1 MSDPGIVESLN
12 GRGLVQVAGGIKVF
26 DSLDLPATPNTCAA
40 RGSRVAAWLAPGRW
54 LLIGSAED
62 AERWAS
68 VEIPGAAIT
77 DVSHG
82 RSIARVSGHQ
92 WRGLLSHGCS
102 LDFETS
108 FTPGR
113 WSCAQSVFSEVPVF
127 MLVPPD
133 GHWIEVHAPLS
144 YRTFFWDMM
153 TACAAPQGY
162 RIARPDDPLPTTPAL
177 EADSLPIEPNTWRHR
192 EAAHR

>member
-1 MSDPGIVESLN
+1 MSDPGIVECLK
-12 GRGLVQVAGGIKVF
+12 GRGLVHVTGGIKVF
-26 DSLDLPATPNTCAA
+26 DSLDLPATPNTCDA
-40 RGSRVAAWLAPGRW
+40 RGSMVAAWLAPSRW

-62 AERWAS
+62 SERWAS
-68 VEIPGAAIT
+68 LDIPGAAIT
-77 DVSHG
+77 DLSHG
-82 RSIARVSGHQ
+82 RSIARVSGKD
-92 WRGLLSHGCS
+92 WRGLLSYGCP
-102 LDFETS
+102 LDPETS

-113 WSCAQSVFSEVPVF
+113 WGCAQSVFSEVPVF

-133 GHWIEVHAPLS
+133 GLWIELHAPLS
-144 YRTFFWDMM
+144 YQTFFWDML

-162 RIARPDDPLPTTPAL
+162 RIARPDDPIPTMAGL